1 MKNDVNVPVFRI
13 RVRIRRIRMLFLSL
27 RVRNTACKSSCDGEM
42 VRYSINQPI
51 NQSIILLCF
60 VGAGGGYG
68 GGAGYAGYGGGA
80 DASCGRGAAG
90 QRGTGAGAGYG
101 NFWTGAGVG
110 GLLGTSGLCLQ
121 QRVRSFC
128 IRPNCKLPGY

>member
-1 MKNDVNVPVFRI
+1 MC
-13 RVRIRRIRMLFLSL
+13 
-27 RVRNTACKSSCDGEM
+27 A
-42 VRYSINQPI
+42 Y
-51 NQSIILLCF
+51 F

-110 GLLGTSGLCLQ
+110 GLLGRSGLHH
-121 QRVRSFC
+121 RVRCFLSE
-128 IRPNCKLPGY
+128 PNEKILDIEVETFNLHFKT